1 MKEQQEKI
9 RVLDPHI
16 ILILFISAFV
26 FGIGMLMIFLERKEI
41 RAEGY
46 EFIFFSVEILMLLLI
61 LYYMR
66 TVVLSREG
74 CTVSWLF
81 WKRNYKWEELAVIR
95 EDVWYTY
102 GKGGSIRYQGI
113 VFSKYAV
120 NKKKK
125 KYNKFFSYIGQDR
138 SDRNFS
144 YKDFS
149 YSESYNTRFTRSR
162 FMGNDFHR
170 AHIKY
175 CGFNG
180 CIFKFVEFKSVN
192 FRGCR
197 FMGATFEN
205 VVFYNCSLSK
215 THFKGAIF
223 KNVYFV
229 NTGIKQVYGL
239 NVDDINIVN
248 EKKIEIELERDLQE
262 TIKACEK
269 NEYIVKSKTIV
280 SSGGKINKLSIKR
293 LLDVYEEKVIINALQ
308 MAIKGIDKEF
318 SSLSYFV
325 PYLERAKKNM

>member
-41 RAEGY
+41 RTEGY
-46 EFIFFSVEILMLLLI
+46 EFIIFSVEILMLLLI

-125 KYNKFFSYIGQDR
+125 KYTTRMIVDAFPLSDCFYITFDEHG
-138 SDRNFS
+138 NVFS
-144 YKDFS
+144 YKL
-149 YSESYNTRFTRSR
+149 E
-162 FMGNDFHR
+162 
-170 AHIKY
+170 
-175 CGFNG
+175 
-180 CIFKFVEFKSVN
+180 
-192 FRGCR
+192 
-197 FMGATFEN
+197 
-205 VVFYNCSLSK
+205 
-215 THFKGAIF
+215 KG
-223 KNVYFV
+223 K
-229 NTGIKQVYGL
+229 KQVIRKMYV
-239 NVDDINIVN
+239 NVR
-248 EKKIEIELERDLQE
+248 EKMKEWGVE
-262 TIKACEK
+262 AEK
-269 NEYIVKSKTIV
+269 GRE
-280 SSGGKINKLSIKR
+280 
-293 LLDVYEEKVIINALQ
+293 
-308 MAIKGIDKEF
+308 
-318 SSLSYFV
+318 
-325 PYLERAKKNM
+325 

>member
-1 MKEQQEKI
+1 
-9 RVLDPHI
+9 
-16 ILILFISAFV
+16 
-26 FGIGMLMIFLERKEI
+26 
-41 RAEGY
+41 
-46 EFIFFSVEILMLLLI
+46 
-61 LYYMR
+61 MR
-66 TVVLSREG
+66 
-74 CTVSWLF
+74 
-81 WKRNYKWEELAVIR
+81 
-95 EDVWYTY
+95 
-102 GKGGSIRYQGI
+102 
-113 VFSKYAV
+113 

-180 CIFKFVEFKSVN
+180 RIFKFVEFKSVN